1 MDIAKTGDDQADK
14 RNFIV
19 TIVVLTVMTYLSTAI
34 LIGYVDR
41 QKITKFI
48 PHLVW
53 PTTIRTLFEP
63 FIHKF
68 RADATSEDDQ
78 SNSVQ
83 SEQYNEV
90 IGGRKGKIGEF
101 LNKARRRIQPGI
113 RKEYAQEKK
122 EKGKERE
129 LPDQVVV

>member
-48 PHLVW
+48 PRLAW
-53 PTTIRTLFEP
+53 PTAVWTLLDSFIRKYRTG
-63 FIHKF
+63 
-68 RADATSEDDQ
+68 ATREDDQ
-78 SNSVQ
+78 SNSGQ
-83 SEQYNEV
+83 SEQDNEA
-90 IGGRKGKIGEF
+90 IGGRKGKIGEIF
-101 LNKARRRIQPGI
+101 NRARQRIQPGM
-113 RKEYAQEKK
+113 RREHAQEKNS
-122 EKGKERE
+122 KGKERE

>member
-1 MDIAKTGDDQADK
+1 MDIAKTGDDQADR

-19 TIVVLTVMTYLSTAI
+19 TIVVLTVMTYLTTAI

-53 PTTIRTLFEP
+53 TTTIRTLFEP

-68 RADATSEDDQ
+68 RAGATSEDDQ
-78 SNSVQ
+78 SNSGQ
-83 SEQYNEV
+83 SEQDNEA
-90 IGGRKGKIGEF
+90 IGGRKGKIGEIF
-101 LNKARRRIQPGI
+101 NRARQRIQPGM
-113 RKEYAQEKK
+113 RREHAQEKNS
-122 EKGKERE
+122 KGKERE